1 MKNLLHWQQSGAVPV
16 IFERYKRM
24 NVKSLVEFFGSEEL
38 VCMFFKL
45 KNHNNLRHWE
55 THGVP
60 LGRQYEAEVRTGGRL
75 RVNRMPEDQR
85 MDALLLE
92 AAGKT
97 EVQP

>member
-1 MKNLLHWQQSGAVPV
+1 
-16 IFERYKRM
+16 M